1 MVLLGCKPEGRF
13 IEQHDIYFGIA
24 EELPELKNDMIE
36 YWPQARG
43 KLHIDAWKKITYV
56 EGYTILVRPRNDA
69 AEQRNKLFFVNL
81 GGYRENDFE
90 EYHFKQLVVAESLE
104 LASRLAKK
112 TRFFIDHISPH
123 IDDKYGLD
131 VDDIFDVEDII
142 SPSLRAQYSLEIVP
156 IDSNLALEDTP
167 NIGYLKFSDF

>member
-1 MVLLGCKPEGRF
+1 MILLGCKPEGRF

-24 EELPELKNDMIE
+24 DELPELKHEMVE
-36 YWPQARG
+36 FWPQANG
-43 KLHIDAWKKITYV
+43 KLHIDAWKKITCV
-56 EGYTILVRPRNDA
+56 EGYAIVVRPRNNV

-104 LASRLAKK
+104 EASRLAKK
-112 TRFFIDHISPH
+112 THFFREHISPH

-142 SPSLRAQYSLEIVP
+142 APSLRAKYSLDILP
-156 IDSNLALEDTP
+156 IDGNLALEDSP
-167 NIGYLKFSDF
+167 NIGYLKFSDL